1 MPVGFEVDNVWQAR
15 GRGFQMAALE
25 PEGVPVH
32 LTGQVAWDAAEKIVG
47 VGDATAQTRQCFD
60 NIAWLLAT
68 VGGELADIVSITTYL
83 VDRSDLSAV
92 QDVRIEYLPDG
103 REPVSTSVIVAGLGH
118 PDFLVELTPI
128 AIVPFD
134 RFRKPAV

>member
-32 LTGQVAWDAAEKIVG
+32 LTGQVAWDASETIVG
-47 VGDATAQTRQCFD
+47 LGDTRAQTRQCFD
-60 NIAWLLAT
+60 NIARLLAA

-83 VDRSDLSAV
+83 VDRSHLSAV
-92 QDVRIEYLPDG
+92 QDVRTEYLPAG

-128 AIVPFD
+128 AIVPFN